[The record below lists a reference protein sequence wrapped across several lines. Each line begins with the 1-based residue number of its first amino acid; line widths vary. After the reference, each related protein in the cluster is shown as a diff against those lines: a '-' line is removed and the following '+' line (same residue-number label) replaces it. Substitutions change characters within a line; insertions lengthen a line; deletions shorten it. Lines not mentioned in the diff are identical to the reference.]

1 MEDVQVGHACKEL
14 ISQMTLEE
22 KTSLCSGVDFWYL
35 KGIERLGIPSIMVT
49 DGPHG
54 LRKQAGDSDQVS
66 LSESVPATC
75 FPTASA
81 LAATWNRELVHQV
94 GEALGEECREEKV
107 GVILGPGVNIK
118 RSPLCGRNFE
128 YFSED
133 PYLTGEIAKSHI
145 NGVQSQ
151 GIGTSIKHYAVN
163 NQEYRRMTI
172 DAIVD
177 ERALREIYLAGY
189 EIAVKEAQPWTVM
202 CAYNRVN
209 GAYCCEHKRLM
220 TDILKE
226 EWGHEGLVVTDWGA
240 MNERVE
246 GLAAGVELEMPGAK
260 NGNDA
265 KIVAAIQEGR
275 LDEAIL
281 DQAVERILTMISR
294 AQETLSEDY
303 GRKDHGTYD
312 RQIHHAL
319 ARRVAGEG
327 AVLLK
332 NEQDILPL
340 QKNAQVALIGQFAK
354 TPRYQ
359 GAGSSLINPTQLDN
373 IYDEVVK
380 LVGDDNGLASHAV
393 SYAPGY
399 SLKGDQVDDE
409 LIREAVEVAKE
420 AEVVVICAGLTDLF
434 EVEGLDR
441 VHMKLP
447 PGHDALIEAVAQAHS
462 RVVVVLSNGSPIEMD
477 WVDQVQAILE
487 GYLGGQAGAGAIAD
501 ILYGKVNPSGKLA
514 ETFPVRLQDTPS
526 YHYFPGGPKTV
537 EYRESI
543 YVGYRYYDGLASHAY
558 HPTAGCDV
566 LFPFGHGLSY
576 TSFEYSDLQLSQSTI
591 ADSDT
596 LTVTIKVKNTGQVTG
611 KEIVQLYVK
620 DVESTAFRPEK
631 ELKGFSKAELQPGEG
646 TKVIIE
652 LGQRAFA
659 YYNTDLNDWHV
670 ESGTFEILVGASSRD
685 IRLSATVEMESSQAQ
700 APAVDRQ
707 ALAAY
712 YDFPKGTQIGQ
723 ADFENLLGRAV
734 PGNEIIEGEPY
745 TINTPIEDM
754 KDSFIGRQL
763 GNLMNRQVQG
773 MFKDD
778 PDSPT
783 AILMQATVREAP
795 LRLML
800 MMGDGAVSREMLH
813 GLLIMMNGRLLKG
826 LAALVKAIR
835 ANRKQQK

>member
-1 MEDVQVGHACKEL
+1 MKDVKEL

-22 KTSLCSGVDFWYL
+22 KASLCSGLDFWYL
-35 KGIERLGIPSIMVT
+35 KGIERLGIPRIMVT

-54 LRKQAGDSDQVS
+54 LRKQARDSDQ
-66 LSESVPATC
+66 LGLTDSVPATC

-81 LAATWNRELVHQV
+81 LAATWNREFVYQV

-145 NGVQSQ
+145 RGVQSQ
-151 GIGTSIKHYAVN
+151 GIGTSVKHYAVN

-202 CAYNRVN
+202 CAYNKVN
-209 GAYCCEHKRLM
+209 GAYCSEHKHLM

-226 EWGHEGLVVTDWGA
+226 EWGHKGLVVTDWGA

-246 GLAAGVELEMPGAK
+246 GLAAGVELEMPGVK

-265 KIVAAIQEGR
+265 QIVAAVQEGR

-281 DQAVERILTMISR
+281 DQAVERILTMIFK

-303 GRKDHGTYD
+303 AYD

-359 GAGSSLINPTQLDN
+359 GAGSSLINPTQVDN

-380 LVGDDNGLASHAV
+380 LVGDDNV

-447 PGHDALIEAVAQAHS
+447 PSHDALIEAVAQAQS
-462 RVVVVLSNGSPIEMD
+462 EVVVILSNGSPIEMD
-477 WVDQVQAILE
+477 WVDQVQAIVE

-501 ILYGKVNPSGKLA
+501 ILYGTVNPSGKLA
-514 ETFPVRLQDTPS
+514 ETFPVKLQDTPS
-526 YHYFPGGPKTV
+526 YHYFPGGPRTV

-543 YVGYRYYDGLASHAY
+543 YVGYRYYD
-558 HPTAGCDV
+558 TAGCDV

-576 TSFEYSDLQLSQSTI
+576 TTFEYSDLQLSQSTI

-620 DVESTAFRPEK
+620 DVEATAFRPEK
-631 ELKGFSKAELQPGEG
+631 ELKGFSKVELRPGEE
-646 TKVIIE
+646 TKVTIE

-685 IRLSATVEMESSQAQ
+685 IRLSATVEMKSSQAQ

-707 ALAAY
+707 ALTAY
-712 YDFPKGTQIGQ
+712 YGFPKGAQIGQ
-723 ADFENLLGRAV
+723 ADFENLLGKAV
-734 PGNEIIEGEPY
+734 PGNEVIEGEPF
-745 TINTPIEDM
+745 TINTPIGDM

-763 GNLMNRQVQG
+763 GNMMNRQIQG
-773 MFKDD
+773 MIKDD

-783 AILMQATVREAP
+783 AQLMQAIVREAP

-813 GLLIMMNGRLLKG
+813 ALLIMMNGKFFKG

-835 ANRKQQK
+835 ANGK